1 MKETIS
7 SNTRMIEAPV
17 FLIGAERSGT
27 TLVRLILDHHPQIAF
42 QFEFELAVDCVK
54 DNGDFPQIKEYIG
67 WLETDRIFHHSQ
79 YAIDHSLDYPHLVN
93 SFLRQKQIKSG
104 GKSILGA
111 TVHRHYGRLRYIWP
125 NAKYIHIV
133 RDGRD
138 VAQSM
143 VGMGWAG
150 HPWVSC
156 AMWLESE
163 KEIEAFKTK
172 ISPENWVE
180 LRYET
185 LMEDFDAEINR
196 ICQFMGTE
204 FDPRML
210 EYIQHSTYDKP
221 NPKLA
226 YQWQRKMLKKDLSLV
241 EGRIGDML
249 VARGYELSGHP
260 PISPRRWEATKIR
273 LQSRLHTNLHR
284 IKCYGIYLYLIEL
297 IARRLGMKQFKTKC
311 QHKINA
317 IDETLIR

>member
-1 MKETIS
+1 
-7 SNTRMIEAPV
+7 
-17 FLIGAERSGT
+17 
-27 TLVRLILDHHPQIAF
+27 
-42 QFEFELAVDCVK
+42 
-54 DNGDFPQIKEYIG
+54 
-67 WLETDRIFHHSQ
+67 
-79 YAIDHSLDYPHLVN
+79 
-93 SFLRQKQIKSG
+93 
-104 GKSILGA
+104 
-111 TVHRHYGRLRYIWP
+111 
-125 NAKYIHIV
+125 
-133 RDGRD
+133 
-138 VAQSM
+138 
-143 VGMGWAG
+143 
-150 HPWVSC
+150 
-156 AMWLESE
+156 MWLECE

-196 ICQFMGTE
+196 ICQFMGTK

-210 EYIQHSTYDKP
+210 EYIQNSNYDNP

-260 PISPRRWEATKIR
+260 PIFPRRWEATKIR

-284 IKCYGIYLYLIEL
+284 IKCYGIYLYLIEI

-317 IDETLIR
+317 IDETFIR